1 MFKRISLNSFIDGT
15 DAQNVRRSSRATKG
29 SGGQIAQLQYI
40 ERIQSERTSSK
51 TSRASQLDMAT
62 ANEPLNPMAPTKP
75 KPRIMHSSA
84 SVRGVDDY
92 SDVRSVGEFPSLWVQ
107 LLTIE
112 SGQPIPTGACTP

>member
-51 TSRASQLDMAT
+51 TSRAYQLDMAT
-62 ANEPLNPMAPTKP
+62 ANEPLNPMAPMKP
-75 KPRIMHSSA
+75 KPRIKHSSA

-92 SDVRSVGEFPSLWVQ
+92 SDIRSVGEFPSLWVQ